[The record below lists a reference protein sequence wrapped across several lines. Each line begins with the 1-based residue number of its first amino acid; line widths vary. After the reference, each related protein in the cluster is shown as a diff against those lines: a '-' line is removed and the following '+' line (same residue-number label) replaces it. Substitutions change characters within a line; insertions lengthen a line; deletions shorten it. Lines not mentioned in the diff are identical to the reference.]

1 MRARV
6 EKDLKVFAY
15 GYRRAPGKGRHR
27 KRKRDREEGRGERKR
42 KITMNPIGTVA
53 PRTSISIS
61 ELTLLRVK
69 LRHPVP
75 LIFLIVEVD
84 LRIRGRNYPPQVT
97 AAGAAGDE

>member
-1 MRARV
+1 M
-6 EKDLKVFAY
+6 
-15 GYRRAPGKGRHR
+15 
-27 KRKRDREEGRGERKR
+27 
-42 KITMNPIGTVA
+42 ITMNPIGTVA

-97 AAGAAGDE
+97 AAGAAGMSKEGRDRKRERKKEGDSSRG